1 MITEEIE
8 MTDLQ
13 REREK
18 RAVLRGD
25 YLQMDERGRVVID
38 KRC

>member
-13 REREK
+13 RERREQ
-18 RAVLRGD
+18 ACLRLTD
-25 YLQMDERGRVVID
+25 IEVDVD
-38 KRC
+38 